1 MPKVSIESLSLD
13 MIDVFP
19 EHWKEMILSDVCIQV
34 TDGTHDSPKE
44 VVVGFPLVTGKS
56 IKNRRIDFSK
66 AYNISEEDHLKVVA
80 RSKAERDDILFANI
94 GNSIGDLVRVQ
105 SDLNFSIKNVALF
118 KPNKE
123 IINPRFLEYYFF
135 SNKVQAFIKN
145 STKGSAQPFI
155 GLASLRGFPV
165 AVPSKEEQNYIAKI
179 LGDIDDKIELNRQTN
194 QTLEHIAQAL
204 FKCWFVDFEPTRA
217 KIIAKEKGANT
228 AIQELAA
235 QAIICG
241 AMTLEQLEAI
251 TQNLETTLQQAIN
264 EKLNQT
270 NQTPNNTEQLKT
282 TAALFPNELVD
293 SELGEIP
300 EGWEAQTLE
309 DVIEL
314 AYGKALKKTVRV
326 EGDFPVYGSG
336 GLTGTHNDALV
347 EGPGVIVGRKGT
359 VGSLYW
365 EDSSFYPIDTVFY
378 VKPKSSITLVYAY
391 SLLQTL
397 GLADMNTDAA
407 VPGLNRNNVYRLD
420 VVKPPEKLILIFSK
434 LIGSFRERLSL
445 NKQESKS
452 LVEVRDLL
460 LPKLLSGDLPI

>member
-1 MPKVSIESLSLD
+1 MSVDWQE
-13 MIDVFP
+13 
-19 EHWKEMILSDVCIQV
+19 
-34 TDGTHDSPKE
+34 
-44 VVVGFPLVTGKS
+44 
-56 IKNRRIDFSK
+56 
-66 AYNISEEDHLKVVA
+66 
-80 RSKAERDDILFANI
+80 
-94 GNSIGDLVRVQ
+94 
-105 SDLNFSIKNVALF
+105 
-118 KPNKE
+118 
-123 IINPRFLEYYFF
+123 
-135 SNKVQAFIKN
+135 
-145 STKGSAQPFI
+145 
-155 GLASLRGFPV
+155 
-165 AVPSKEEQNYIAKI
+165 AV
-179 LGDIDDKIELNRQTN
+179 LGDIATFSQGLQVPVEEQSLCYEEGLGRFIRIIDYTNEAESPRYIEKPSERYYASSDDVVMVRYGSQTAGKVVRGKAGYIANNMFKINLDSEFIDKGYLYYFLASNEVYDFLRSSQSSSTMPAITFGMLKPIIIRYPSLELQRKIASIIDEVEKKIELNRQTN
-194 QTLEHIAQAL
+194 QTLEHIAQAI
-204 FKCWFVDFEPTRA
+204 FKNWFVDFEPTRA

-241 AMTLEQLEAI
+241 AMTLEKLEAI

-264 EKLNQT
+264 EKLSQA
-270 NQTPNNTEQLKT
+270 NQTPINTEQLKT
-282 TAALFPNELVD
+282 TAALFPNALVESD
-293 SELGEIP
+293 GVTNSSETSRLIP
-300 EGWEAQTLE
+300 EGWEVQTLE

-420 VVKPPEKLILIFSK
+420 IVKPPEKLILIFSK

-445 NKQESKS
+445 NKQESKF